1 MHPRATVLVLGLGNT
16 LLSDDGAGVHVV
28 EALRGAASAFAGGSD
43 DIVLRDGGTL
53 GLALLPEIESADAL
67 IVVDAA
73 AFSAEPG
80 TVRVFEGAAM
90 DAQLAGKRHTVHEV
104 NLVDLMGAAE
114 LSGVRPRRRALVGI
128 EPQSFEW
135 GLSPTPPVAAALPVA
150 CAAVGALIREWR
162 T

>member
-28 EALRGAASAFAGGSD
+28 EALRGEAGTFAAGGEV
-43 DIVLRDGGTL
+43 VLRDGGTL

-114 LSGVRPRRRALVGI
+114 LSGVRPQRRALVGI

-135 GLSPTPPVAAALPVA
+135 GLSPTPPVVAALPVA

-162 T
+162 A